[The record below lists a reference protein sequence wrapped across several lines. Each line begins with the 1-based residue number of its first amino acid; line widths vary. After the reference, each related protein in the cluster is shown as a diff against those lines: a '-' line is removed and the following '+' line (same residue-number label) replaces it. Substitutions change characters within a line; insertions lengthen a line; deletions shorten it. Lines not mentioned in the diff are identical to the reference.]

1 MGWYANVGQ
10 AVSVIGG
17 LWDEGATTIIL
28 VAAGLTAILVVL
40 RLIRKAI
47 LWVWRG
53 IKEAKD
59 LFDRVEKAIQNV
71 EAQLY
76 PNGGASLRDAVDQ
89 IQRRLVIIET
99 AVNDRKP
106 GDQTLSDNVQDLHN
120 DRPEGSP
127 QVGH

>member
-1 MGWYANVGQ
+1 MDGTVPM
-10 AVSVIGG
+10 IGS

-53 IKEAKD
+53 VKEAKD

-106 GDQTLSDNVQDLHN
+106 GDQTLADNVQDLHN

>member
-1 MGWYANVGQ
+1 M
-10 AVSVIGG
+10 IGG

-28 VAAGLTAILVVL
+28 VAAGLTALLVVL
-40 RLIRKAI
+40 RLIRKAT

-53 IKEAKD
+53 VKEAKD

-89 IQRRLVIIET
+89 IQGRLATIES

-106 GDQTLSDNVQDLHN
+106 GDQSLADNVQDLHN